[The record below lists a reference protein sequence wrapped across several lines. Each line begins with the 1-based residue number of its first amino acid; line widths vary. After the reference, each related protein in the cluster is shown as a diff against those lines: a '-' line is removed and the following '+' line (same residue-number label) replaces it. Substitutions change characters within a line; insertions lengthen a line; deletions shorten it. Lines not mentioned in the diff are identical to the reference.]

1 MTEFLR
7 SIKSDLLSRH
17 MLPLVGVVGVALLA
31 AIGYALTGGSGGSTA
46 VPSASLQSAP
56 ATGASA
62 GGKVS
67 VAPENPHI
75 AVSETPGGARYQS
88 QGPTRDP
95 FTPLA
100 SPAEAK
106 RNTTN
111 SSSGSKSSES
121 SSGSTGSSS
130 GGSSTGSS
138 SGGTGTAGGT
148 TPVTPPAQPAKP
160 SSPSYVVVAALANA
174 PTSPTEPVVVTP
186 YVGLKAN
193 QPLPSKQDVRLSFER
208 VSADGKGAIFKLVVA
223 PILHGPGT
231 CLPSTSDCQSID
243 LAVGQVEELEYV
255 EPNGQTVGYALR
267 VVSINKVVVR
277 ASTARTKRSARTAAA
292 RQKAQAALAGPKA
305 RAARG

>member
-17 MLPLVGVVGVALLA
+17 MLPLVAVVGVALLA
-31 AIGYALTGGSGGSTA
+31 AIGYALTGGSGGSTP

-56 ATGASA
+56 VTGASA

-100 SPAEAK
+100 SPPEAK
-106 RNTTN
+106 KNTTN
-111 SSSGSKSSES
+111 SSSGSKSSVS
-121 SSGSTGSSS
+121 PAG
-130 GGSSTGSS
+130 STGSS
-138 SGGTGTAGGT
+138 SGGTGTAGAT

-160 SSPSYVVVAALANA
+160 ASLSYVVVAALANA

-193 QPLPSKQDVRLSFER
+193 EPLPSKQDVRLSFER
-208 VSADGKGAIFKLVVA
+208 VSAAGKGAIFKLVVA

-277 ASTARTKRSARTAAA
+277 ANAARTKRSARTATAE
-292 RQKAQAALAGPKA
+292 QKAHAALVGRKA
-305 RAARG
+305 RRARG